1 MKLHIIL
8 VLIVLLFIGA
18 APNYGGGQ
26 THRQI
31 IKVEK
36 KGKRGYLGVEVQD
49 VTRKLKEKKNL
60 SVDRGAYVQSVV
72 EDSPAEEAGILK
84 GDVIVKFAD
93 ETVDDG
99 EELTDAV
106 RGTKPK
112 SGVKVEINRN
122 GEKKTLTAVV
132 GKVKA
137 PQAFAFNFN
146 DGELGDMPDA
156 PKITKRLNMRIFS
169 ESEMNGLQTQS
180 LTKQLG
186 EYFGAPNGRGV
197 LVTEVEKGSGAEKA
211 GFKAGDVITKVE
223 TRSIDD
229 IDELREE
236 LSDLGGKEAAFEI
249 MRNGKTVKLTMMI
262 EQDEDS
268 DDEDDSSSDILI
280 TPGHHSLM
288 TPEYIFSRQIHLN
301 ILKEK
306 LSRLGSKIHNNIR
319 NIEQK
324 VGCCISGL

>member
-8 VLIVLLFIGA
+8 VLIVLLIIGA

-49 VTRKLKEKKNL
+49 VTRKFKEKKNL

-72 EDSPAEEAGILK
+72 EDSPAEDAGILK

-93 ETVDDG
+93 ETVNDG

-106 RGTKPK
+106 RATKPK
-112 SGVKVEINRN
+112 SEVKVEINRK

-132 GKVKA
+132 GKIKA
-137 PQAFAFNFN
+137 PQAFSFNFN
-146 DGELGDMPDA
+146 DGEPGDMPDP

-197 LVTEVEKGSGAEKA
+197 LVTEVEKGSDADKA
-211 GFKAGDVITKVE
+211 GFKAGDVITKVAAH
-223 TRSIDD
+223 SIDD

-236 LSDLGGKEAAFEI
+236 LSDMERKEAPFEIIRGGKS
-249 MRNGKTVKLTMMI
+249 MKLTMKI
-262 EQDEDS
+262 EEEDS
-268 DDEDDSSSDILI
+268 EDEDDSSGNILI
-280 TPGHHSLM
+280 TPGRHSLM
-288 TPEYIFSRQIHLN
+288 TPENIFSGQIHLN
-301 ILKEK
+301 ILKER
-306 LSRLGSKIHNNIR
+306 LNHLGSKIRSNIR
-319 NIEQK
+319 KIEQK
-324 VGCCISGL
+324 TRCCMSGV

>member
-1 MKLHIIL
+1 MKLHIIS

-18 APNYGGGQ
+18 APNYGCGQ
-26 THRQI
+26 THKQI

-106 RGTKPK
+106 RGTNPK
-112 SGVKVEINRN
+112 SEVKVEINRK

-137 PQAFAFNFN
+137 PKAFAFNFN
-146 DGELGDMPDA
+146 DGELGDMPDP

-197 LVTEVEKGSGAEKA
+197 LVTEVEKGSDADKA
-211 GFKAGDVITKVE
+211 GFKAGDVITKVAAH
-223 TRSIDD
+223 SIDD

-236 LSDLGGKEAAFEI
+236 LSDMEGKEAPFEI
-249 MRNGKTVKLTMMI
+249 IRGGKSMKLNMKI
-262 EQDEDS
+262 EEDEDS
-268 DDEDDSSSDILI
+268 EDEDDSSGNILI

-288 TPEYIFSRQIHLN
+288 TPEYIFSGQIHLN

-306 LSRLGSKIHNNIR
+306 LSRLGSKIRNNIR
-319 NIEQK
+319 NIERK
-324 VGCCISGL
+324 VVCCMPGV